1 MYKLCKIFWSNL
13 EFFTADKP
21 ILWKIGNNITYAYI
35 HSIRIL
41 THTYIAYAYIHSI
54 RSAYTAYTHTY
65 ALTAAAVVALP
76 TALTTAL
83 HYIQN
88 YNRLK

>member
-21 ILWKIGNNITYAYI
+21 ILWKIGNNNCITL

-41 THTYIAYAYIHSI
+41 THT
-54 RSAYTAYTHTY
+54 RSAYTAYTAYAYLRIHLRGRRGRRGITYGINYGITLHTE
-65 ALTAAAVVALP
+65 L
-76 TALTTAL
+76 
-83 HYIQN
+83 
-88 YNRLK
+88 